1 MPPAVETP
9 ETTTA
14 GPAISRRAHGR
25 VYALLLVMVLTWSFN
40 FVIAKFALREMSGLM
55 VASLRTTLSGLFILP
70 IFLWRNRR
78 VHRTWPRRDLA
89 VLLALGILGVIGNQV
104 LFVLGLAR
112 TSVAHAAVIVALSP
126 LAALLMA
133 AIAGQERIDARKVA
147 GMAVAIC
154 GVLALQAG
162 RAAGRGPSLA
172 GDLIMLSSACVFA
185 AFAVYGKTVTARY
198 GSLTV
203 NTFAYAG
210 GGLAMLPLT
219 VWLASRF
226 DLSRVSLAA
235 WLSVAYM
242 AVFPAVIAYLIFY
255 YALQHLPASRVTAF
269 AYFQPVLATVL
280 AALLLG
286 ERPGIG
292 FASGGALVLLGVF
305 LTERR

>member
-1 MPPAVETP
+1 MPPVDTP
-9 ETTTA
+9 EATA
-14 GPAISRRAHGR
+14 LSAAVRRGGHGR

-40 FVIAKFALREMSGLM
+40 FVIGKFALREMPGLM
-55 VASLRTTLSGLFILP
+55 VASLRTPLSGLFILP

-78 VHRTWPRRDLA
+78 AHRAWPRRDVA
-89 VLLALGILGVIGNQV
+89 MLLTLGILGVIGNQV

-112 TSVAHAAVIVALSP
+112 TSVAHAAVIIALTP
-126 LAALLMA
+126 LAVLLMA
-133 AIAGQERIDARKVA
+133 AIAGQERIDARKVT

-154 GVLALQAG
+154 GVIALQAG
-162 RAAGRGPSLA
+162 RAAGQGPTLA
-172 GDLIMLSSACVFA
+172 GDLILFASACVFA
-185 AFAVYGKTVTARY
+185 AFAVYGKTVTSRY

-210 GGLAMLPLT
+210 GGLAMLPVT
-219 VWLASRF
+219 IWLASRF
-226 DLSRVSLAA
+226 DLSHVSAAA
-235 WLSVAYM
+235 WFSVAYM
-242 AVFPAVIAYLIFY
+242 AVFPAVVGYLIFY